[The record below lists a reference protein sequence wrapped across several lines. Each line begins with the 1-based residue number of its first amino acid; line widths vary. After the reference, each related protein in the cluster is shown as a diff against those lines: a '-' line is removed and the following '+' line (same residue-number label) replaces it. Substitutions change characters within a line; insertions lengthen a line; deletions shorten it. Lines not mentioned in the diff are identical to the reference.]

1 MRSDG
6 LPYDLE
12 SLSVPFRFYFEFGRD
27 ILMGNF
33 NLLCLGDIVGP
44 ETLSCMQKNL
54 GAIRRKYG
62 VSMVVAN
69 GENVAEGNGITPED
83 AEDLFA
89 CGVDVITS
97 GNHIWKKNRIYSYLD
112 DKEEILRPA
121 NYPSSVPGK
130 GYTVFETGV
139 ARVLVM
145 NVLGTMFMDPL
156 GCPFETVDKILERE
170 KGRYDISVLDIHAEA
185 TAEKKAL
192 GYYLDGRVN
201 AIFGTHTHVTTAD
214 EQILPKG
221 SGYITDVG
229 MCGCEES
236 ALGVDVENVI
246 TRLKTKLPTRFKP
259 ASGKINVNGLLF
271 SFDKNLKLTSVERIK
286 EEF

>member
-1 MRSDG
+1 
-6 LPYDLE
+6 
-12 SLSVPFRFYFEFGRD
+12 
-27 ILMGNF
+27 MGNF

-44 ETLSCMQKNL
+44 DTLSCMQKNL
-54 GAIRRKYG
+54 GAVRRKYD

-69 GENVAEGNGITPED
+69 GENVAEGNGIDPED

-97 GNHIWKKNRIYSYLD
+97 GNHVWKKNRIYSYLD
-112 DKEEILRPA
+112 DKEEIIRPA

-130 GYTVFETGV
+130 GYTIFETGV

-145 NVLGTMFMDPL
+145 NVLGTMFMDSL
-156 GCPFETVDKILERE
+156 ACPFETVDKILERE
-170 KGRYDISVLDIHAEA
+170 KGRYDISALDIHAEA

-236 ALGVDVENVI
+236 ALGVEVENVI
-246 TRLKTKLPTRFKP
+246 SKFRTKMPTRFKL
-259 ASGKINVNGLLF
+259 ASGKITLSGVLF
-271 SFDKNLKLTSVERIK
+271 YFDNNFRLVSVERIK
-286 EEF
+286 ESYL